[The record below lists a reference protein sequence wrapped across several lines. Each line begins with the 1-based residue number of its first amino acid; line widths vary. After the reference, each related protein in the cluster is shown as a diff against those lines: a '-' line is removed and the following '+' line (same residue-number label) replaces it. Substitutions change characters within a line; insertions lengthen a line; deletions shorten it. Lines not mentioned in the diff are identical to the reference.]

1 MSVPTRPAWPV
12 RRRPESAP
20 RGAVAPPAESEEA
33 EGTGSETP
41 AGAEMGSEETQPPDE
56 RRSTKLFA
64 LRAAIV
70 SGKYAI
76 NAKNIARRVI
86 DEL

>member
-1 MSVPTRPAWPV
+1 
-12 RRRPESAP
+12 
-20 RGAVAPPAESEEA
+20 
-33 EGTGSETP
+33 
-41 AGAEMGSEETQPPDE
+41 MGSEETQPPDE